1 MFAFR
6 LAAMLGRLDVD
17 AMLHEMTPEQLNEWA
32 AAWDCGLFRE
42 QWLQAGI
49 VAAEVHNGFC
59 DIRAGFN
66 DKSITQNSYRF
77 PKDYDPTQPPEKKK
91 KARDQG
97 SIDAAQ
103 RRLKA
108 IYGNHSKNRHDS
120 G

>member
-1 MFAFR
+1 
-6 LAAMLGRLDVD
+6 MLGRLDVD
-17 AMLHEMTPEQLNEWA
+17 AMLHEMTPEQFSEWA

-59 DIRAGFN
+59 DIRAGLN
-66 DKSITQNSYRF
+66 DKSITQDSYRF
-77 PKDYDPTQPPEKKK
+77 PKDYDPTQPTEKKTR
-91 KARDQG
+91 KANKA

-108 IYGNHSKNRHDS
+108 IYGNHGKNRDNS